1 MGMDLSCPTKEQ
13 QQNLN
18 ELLTACRFLVDAKKL
33 NMADSAVTYGISK
46 VAAVINKID
55 KVAA

>member
-1 MGMDLSCPTKEQ
+1 MAVDVLCLTEEQ